1 VRGGEMGKKKADVC
15 CIEKLDR
22 TEQDFDEPLNWHL
35 L

>member
-1 VRGGEMGKKKADVC
+1 MGKKMADVC

-22 TEQDFDEPLNWHL
+22 TEQDFCAPLNWHL